1 MITVGNFQV
10 DRAVEYE
17 GPFLR
22 PEELLVGY
30 DPAVLERNRD
40 WLGHTID
47 PATGQMRMSFHSFV
61 LRTGRHTILI
71 DTCMGNDKERP
82 LRPIGHR
89 RNTDFTAGLAQRGVK
104 PEEVDYVMCTHL
116 HWDHVGWNTKLH
128 DGRWVPT
135 FPNARYI
142 MARTEYDHRDAMHAS
157 GDRSMHSLA
166 FADSIL
172 PLVHAERAVIVDDDH
187 AVEDGVWLQPC
198 PGHTPGTVVLNIQS
212 HGSRGVFAGDVLHTP
227 IQLACPELSSIA
239 CHDQDLSRISRQR
252 FIEQHAETGNLV
264 MPAHFLAPSA
274 GQIVRHGDAFAFV
287 DADGQEARRPAR

>member
-1 MITVGNFQV
+1 MIAVGDFWV

-22 PEELLVGY
+22 PDELLVGY
-30 DPAVLERNRD
+30 NPAVLEQSRD

-47 PATGQMRMSFHSFV
+47 PMTGQMRMSFHSFV

-89 RNTDFTAGLAQRGVK
+89 RNTDFVASLAQRGVK
-104 PEEVDYVMCTHL
+104 PEEVDFVMCTHL
-116 HWDHVGWNTKLH
+116 HWDHVGWNTKLQNGH
-128 DGRWVPT
+128 WVPT
-135 FPNARYI
+135 FPNARYV
-142 MARTEYDHRDAMHAS
+142 MARTEYEHRDAMHAS

-187 AVEDGVWLQPC
+187 ALEDGVWLQSC
-198 PGHTPGTVVLNIQS
+198 LGHTPGTVVINIQS
-212 HGSRGVFAGDVLHTP
+212 RGGRGVFAGDVLHTP
-227 IQLACPELSSIA
+227 LQLACPELSSIA
-239 CHDQDLSRISRQR
+239 CHDADLSRVSRKR
-252 FIEQHAETGNLV
+252 FIEQHADTGNLV

-274 GQIVRHGDAFAFV
+274 GRIVRHGAVFAFV
-287 DADGQEARRPAR
+287 DAEQQRAQRAP

>member
-1 MITVGNFQV
+1 MITVGDYQI

-22 PEELLVGY
+22 PEELLIGY
-30 DPAVLERNRD
+30 DPTVLERSRD

-47 PATGQMRMSFHSFV
+47 PVTGQMRMSFHSFV

-89 RNTDFTAGLAQRGVK
+89 RNTDFLGSLSERGVK
-104 PEEVDYVMCTHL
+104 PEEVDFVMCTHL
-116 HWDHVGWNTKLH
+116 HWDHVGWNTRLQ

-142 MARTEYDHRDAMHAS
+142 IARTEFDYRDALHAK
-157 GDRSMHSLA
+157 GDRSMHGLA

-172 PLVHAERAVIVDDDH
+172 PLVHAERAIVVDDDH
-187 AVEDGVWLQPC
+187 ALEEGVWLQPY
-198 PGHTPGTVVLNIQS
+198 PGHTPGTVVINIQS
-212 HGSRGVFAGDVLHTP
+212 RGGRGVFAGDVLHTP
-227 IQLACPELSSIA
+227 LQLACPELSSIA
-239 CHDQDLSRISRQR
+239 CHDPDLSHISRRR
-252 FIEQHAETGNLV
+252 FIEQHVDTGNLI

-274 GQIVRHGDAFAFV
+274 GCIISRGDAFGFV
-287 DADGQEARRPAR
+287 DTATPSGQKVS